1 MARPRNFD
9 EDSVLD
15 AVADAFWTH
24 GYDGTSTR
32 DLVQTTGLTQP
43 SLYNAFGDKRALFL
57 RALDHYLENTLRER
71 IHRLESSM
79 TPSRAITAFFREI
92 VERSV
97 SDEHRRGCMLVNASL
112 AAAPEDD
119 EFRELIAEEIA
130 LIRAFFERCMKA
142 GLKSG
147 DIERV
152 ISADAAA
159 TSLLA
164 VLLGVRVLARVD
176 PKPSLLCGAVA
187 PTLAMLK
194 LPPLGLNIGKR

>member
-15 AVADAFWTH
+15 AVAEAFWTH
-24 GYDGTSTR
+24 GYEGTSTR
-32 DLVQTTGLTQP
+32 DLVQYTGLTQP

-57 RALDHYLENTLRER
+57 RALDHYLEHTLRER
-71 IHRLESSM
+71 IQRLESSM
-79 TPSRAITAFFREI
+79 PPDRAITAFFREI

-97 SDEHRRGCMLVNASL
+97 SDEHRRGCMLVNAALGMS
-112 AAAPEDD
+112 PEDE
-119 EFRELIAEEIA
+119 EFRELIAEEMS
-130 LIRAFFERCMKA
+130 LMRAFFERCMKA

-147 DIERV
+147 AIERV
-152 ISADAAA
+152 MSADAAA

-176 PKPSLLCGAVA
+176 PKPALLSNAVG

-194 LPPLGLNIGKR
+194 LPPLGLTAGKR

>member
-24 GYDGTSTR
+24 GYDGVSTR
-32 DLVQTTGLTQP
+32 DLVQYTGLTQP

-71 IHRLESSM
+71 IQRLESSM
-79 TPSRAITAFFREI
+79 TPARAISAFFREI
-92 VERSV
+92 VERSL
-97 SDEHRRGCMLVNASL
+97 SDEHRRGCMLVNAALGVS
-112 AAAPEDD
+112 PEDD
-119 EFRELIAEEIA
+119 EFRELIAEEIS

-147 DIERV
+147 DIDRV
-152 ISADAAA
+152 MSAEAAA

-176 PKPSLLCGAVA
+176 PQPALLSGAVA
-187 PTLAMLK
+187 PTLATLK
-194 LPPLGLNIGKR
+194 LPPLGLTFPKR

>member
-32 DLVQTTGLTQP
+32 DLVQYTGLTQP

-57 RALDHYLENTLRER
+57 RALDHYLDHTLRER
-71 IHRLESSM
+71 IQRLESSM
-79 TPSRAITAFFREI
+79 TPGRAIAAFFREI

-97 SDEHRRGCMLVNASL
+97 SDEHRRGCMLVNAALGAS
-112 AAAPEDD
+112 PED
-119 EFRELIAEEIA
+119 EAFRERIAAEMA
-130 LIRAFFERCMKA
+130 LLRAFFERCMKA
-142 GLKSG
+142 GIKSG

-152 ISADAAA
+152 VPAEAAA
-159 TSLLA
+159 TNLLA
-164 VLLGVRVLARVD
+164 VLLGLRVLARVD
-176 PKPSLLCGAVA
+176 PKPALLSGAVA

-194 LPPLGLNIGKR
+194 LPPLGLNAGKR

>member
-15 AVADAFWTH
+15 AVAEAFWTH

-32 DLVQTTGLTQP
+32 DLVQYTGLTQP

-57 RALDHYLENTLRER
+57 RALDHYLEHTLRER
-71 IHRLESSM
+71 IQRLESSM
-79 TPSRAITAFFREI
+79 PPDRAITAFFREI

-97 SDEHRRGCMLVNASL
+97 SDEHRRGCMLVNAALGMS
-112 AAAPEDD
+112 PEDE
-119 EFRELIAEEIA
+119 EFRELIAEEMS
-130 LIRAFFERCMKA
+130 LMRAFFERCMKA

-147 DIERV
+147 AIERV
-152 ISADAAA
+152 MSADAAA

-176 PKPSLLCGAVA
+176 PKPALLSNAVG

-194 LPPLGLNIGKR
+194 LPPLGLSAGKR

>member
-15 AVADAFWTH
+15 TVADAFWTH

-32 DLVQTTGLTQP
+32 DLVECTGLTQP

-57 RALDHYLENTLRER
+57 RALDHYLDNTLRER
-71 IHRLESSM
+71 IQRLEATL
-79 TPSRAITAFFREI
+79 TPARAISAFFREI

-97 SDEHRRGCMLVNASL
+97 SDEHRRGCMLVNAALGTS
-112 AAAPEDD
+112 PEDD
-119 EFRELIAEEIA
+119 EFRERIAVEIS
-130 LIRAFFERCMKA
+130 LLRAFFERCMKA
-142 GLKSG
+142 AVKSG

-152 ISADAAA
+152 MPAEAAA
-159 TSLLA
+159 TNLLA
-164 VLLGVRVLARVD
+164 VLLGLRVLARIEPTPV
-176 PKPSLLCGAVA
+176 LLCGAVA

-194 LPPLGLNIGKR
+194 LPPLGLSVGKR

>member
-15 AVADAFWTH
+15 AVAEAFWTH
-24 GYDGTSTR
+24 GYEGTSTR
-32 DLVQTTGLTQP
+32 DLVQYTGLTQP

-57 RALDHYLENTLRER
+57 RALDHYLEHTLRER
-71 IHRLESSM
+71 IQRLESSM
-79 TPSRAITAFFREI
+79 PPDRAITAFFREI

-97 SDEHRRGCMLVNASL
+97 SDEHQQGCMLVNAALGMS
-112 AAAPEDD
+112 PEDE
-119 EFRELIAEEIA
+119 EFRELIAEEMS
-130 LIRAFFERCMKA
+130 LMRAFFERCMKA

-147 DIERV
+147 AIERV
-152 ISADAAA
+152 MSADAAA

-176 PKPSLLCGAVA
+176 PKPALLSNAVG

-194 LPPLGLNIGKR
+194 LPPLGLSAGKR

>member
-24 GYDGTSTR
+24 GYDGVSTR
-32 DLVQTTGLTQP
+32 DLVQYTGLTQP

-57 RALDHYLENTLRER
+57 RALDHYLEHTLRER
-71 IHRLESSM
+71 IQRLESSL
-79 TPSRAITAFFREI
+79 TPSRAITAFFREVI
-92 VERSV
+92 ERSL
-97 SDEHRRGCMLVNASL
+97 SDEHRRGCMLVNAALGVSH
-112 AAAPEDD
+112 ED
-119 EFRELIAEEIA
+119 EAFRELIAEEMS
-130 LIRAFFERCMKA
+130 LMRAFFERCMKA

-152 ISADAAA
+152 MSADAAA

-176 PKPSLLCGAVA
+176 PKPALLSGAVA

-194 LPPLGLNIGKR
+194 LPPLGSFAGKR

>member
-9 EDSVLD
+9 EESVLD
-15 AVADAFWTH
+15 AVAEAFWTH
-24 GYDGTSTR
+24 GYEGVSTR
-32 DLVQTTGLTQP
+32 DLVQYTGLTQP

-71 IHRLESSM
+71 IQRLESTL
-79 TPSRAITAFFREI
+79 TPSHAISAFFREI

-97 SDEHRRGCMLVNASL
+97 SDEHRRGCMLVNAALGVS
-112 AAAPEDD
+112 PED
-119 EFRELIAEEIA
+119 EPFRELIAEEMS
-130 LIRAFFERCMKA
+130 LMRAFFERCMKA

-152 ISADAAA
+152 MPADAAA

-176 PKPSLLCGAVA
+176 PQPALLSGAVA

-194 LPPLGLNIGKR
+194 LPPMDLSTGKR

>member
-15 AVADAFWTH
+15 AVAEAFWTH

-32 DLVQTTGLTQP
+32 DLVQYTGLTQP

-57 RALDHYLENTLRER
+57 RALDHYLEHTLRER
-71 IHRLESSM
+71 IQRLESTM
-79 TPSRAITAFFREI
+79 PPGRAITAFFREI
-92 VERSV
+92 IERSV
-97 SDEHRRGCMLVNASL
+97 SDEYRRGCMLVNAALGAS
-112 AAAPEDD
+112 PEDE
-119 EFRELIAEEIA
+119 EFRELIAQEMS
-130 LIRAFFERCMKA
+130 LMRAFFERRMKA
-142 GLKSG
+142 GLKQG

-152 ISADAAA
+152 MPADAAA
-159 TSLLA
+159 TNLLA

-176 PKPSLLCGAVA
+176 PKPALLVDAVA

-194 LPPLGLNIGKR
+194 LPPLGSIVRKR

>member
-9 EDSVLD
+9 EDSVLH
-15 AVADAFWTH
+15 AVAEAFWTH

-32 DLVQTTGLTQP
+32 DLVQYTGLTQP

-57 RALDHYLENTLRER
+57 RALDHYLEHTLRER
-71 IHRLESSM
+71 INRLQSTM
-79 TPSRAITAFFREI
+79 TPDRAISAFFREV

-97 SDEHRRGCMLVNASL
+97 SDEHRRGCMLVNAALGAS
-112 AAAPEDD
+112 PED
-119 EFRELIAEEIA
+119 EAFRELIAEEMS
-130 LIRAFFERCMKA
+130 LMRAFFERCLKA
-142 GLKSG
+142 GFKSG

-152 ISADAAA
+152 MPADAGA
-159 TSLLA
+159 TNLLA

-176 PKPSLLCGAVA
+176 PKPALLIGAVA

-194 LPPLGLNIGKR
+194 LPPLGLSVGRR

>member
-15 AVADAFWTH
+15 AVAEAFWTH
-24 GYDGTSTR
+24 GYEGTSTR
-32 DLVQTTGLTQP
+32 DLVQYTGLTQP

-57 RALDHYLENTLRER
+57 RALDHYLEHTLRER
-71 IHRLESSM
+71 IQRLESTM
-79 TPSRAITAFFREI
+79 TPDRAISAFFREI

-97 SDEHRRGCMLVNASL
+97 SDEHRRGCMLVNAALGVS
-112 AAAPEDD
+112 PEDE
-119 EFRELIAEEIA
+119 EFRELIAEEIS
-130 LIRAFFERCMKA
+130 LMRAFFERCMKA

-152 ISADAAA
+152 MPADAAA

-176 PKPSLLCGAVA
+176 PKPALLSGAVA

-194 LPPLGLNIGKR
+194 LPPLGQPVARR

>member
-15 AVADAFWTH
+15 AVAEAFWTH
-24 GYDGTSTR
+24 GYEGTSTR
-32 DLVQTTGLTQP
+32 DLVQYTGLTQP

-57 RALDHYLENTLRER
+57 RALDHYLEHTLRER
-71 IHRLESSM
+71 IQRLESSM
-79 TPSRAITAFFREI
+79 PPDRAITAFFREI

-97 SDEHRRGCMLVNASL
+97 SDEHRRGCMLVNAALGMS
-112 AAAPEDD
+112 PEDE
-119 EFRELIAEEIA
+119 EFRELIAEEMS
-130 LIRAFFERCMKA
+130 LMRAFFERCMKA

-147 DIERV
+147 AIERV
-152 ISADAAA
+152 MSADAAA

-176 PKPSLLCGAVA
+176 PKPALLSNAVG

-194 LPPLGLNIGKR
+194 LPPLGLSAGKR

>member
-32 DLVQTTGLTQP
+32 DLVQYTGLTQP

-57 RALDHYLENTLRER
+57 RALQHYLDNTLRER
-71 IHRLESSM
+71 IQRLESTM

-92 VERSV
+92 IERSV
-97 SDEHRRGCMLVNASL
+97 SDAHRRGCMLVNAALGAS
-112 AAAPEDD
+112 PEDD
-119 EFRELIAEEIA
+119 EFRELIAAEMSV
-130 LIRAFFERCMKA
+130 LRAFFERCMKA

-152 ISADAAA
+152 VSAEAAA
-159 TSLLA
+159 SSLLA
-164 VLLGVRVLARVD
+164 LLIGVRVLARVD
-176 PKPSLLCGAVA
+176 PEPAVLTGAVA

-194 LPPLGLNIGKR
+194 LPPLGLTAGKR